1 MSTKTLRKRVALAT
15 AAALGAGVLT
25 LVSTT
30 AAHAL
35 AAGDMALGTG
45 QDKSVGLVSGSITA
59 GSLTNTG
66 TLLSTGTLVL
76 QETASATAYFKVSAG
91 AYISGASN
99 QAGIKSDQSAYT
111 SASGEYFFVTPT
123 GAPGTTF
130 TVGGYSSSSSST
142 LVNLITITIA
152 SSSSSGVVSTSNS
165 KLAWVSSNTDTATSD
180 VSNKNSA
187 TTGNPLFLHID
198 LQDAYKADIT
208 STTGALV
215 VTATSGAYVNI
226 AATGSTSKGSYS
238 TAVSAASPDALW
250 VQVNESTSG
259 AGWAG
264 SVSVT
269 YNGTLVG
276 TKAGT
281 ISGQPS
287 KIVVTPKGVEK
298 SGQTA
303 KAYEYQ
309 AYDAA
314 GNVVALATTLIYNA
328 SDNTAVVN
336 GLADTA
342 QNTTST
348 AGYGY
353 LVCGISA
360 GTANVSAKYTRTDG
374 VVIVSN
380 SWNAACGGDA
390 DSYTATFDKTVYN
403 QGDIATLTVKFV
415 DSKGNA
421 ANSYTAV
428 SSSTN
433 QTISAP
439 NMTQLTAFKAAETVG
454 ATGTLV
460 YKFTVNG
467 NASGLAPGAYNAQ
480 VDFPTVNSN
489 HGTTQGVAYTVSA
502 QSGTSLNDVLK
513 GIVSLIASINKQIAA
528 LAKLVTK
535 K

>member
-1 MSTKTLRKRVALAT
+1 MSTKTIFKRL
-15 AAALGAGVLT
+15 ALGTVIAVGASVLT
-25 LVSTT
+25 VS
-30 AAHAL
+30 AANATV
-35 AAGDMALGTG
+35 AAGDMTKNAA
-45 QDKSVGLVSGSITA
+45 SIGVLSSSIADAT
-59 GSLTNTG
+59 LTNSV
-66 TLLSTGTLVL
+66 TLLSTGSLVL
-76 QETASATAYFKVSAG
+76 DNEYAGAAYFKVSSG
-91 AYISGASN
+91 AYISGATTVSN
-99 QAGIKSDQSAYT
+99 IKNDQTAYT
-111 SASGEYFFVTPT
+111 AASGDSFTVTPI
-123 GAPGTTF
+123 GAAGTTF
-130 TVGGYSSSSSST
+130 TVGGYTSST
-142 LVNLITITIA
+142 GSLTSQIVVTIA
-152 SSSSSGVVSTSNS
+152 ASSVSGAISTANS
-165 KLAWVSSNTDTATSD
+165 KLAWVASNSATDTSD
-180 VSNKNSA
+180 VSGKNA
-187 TTGNPLFLHID
+187 TITGSPLYLHIN
-198 LQDAYKADIT
+198 LQDAYKANIT
-208 STTGALV
+208 SITGALV

-226 AATGSTSKGSYS
+226 AATGASTKGSYS
-238 TAVSAASPDALW
+238 TAVSAASPANLW
-250 VQVNESTSG
+250 VQVDESTAG
-259 AGWAG
+259 AGWSG
-264 SVSVT
+264 SVSIT

-298 SGQTA
+298 SGQTT

-314 GNVVALATTLIYNA
+314 GNAVALASTLIYNA

-336 GLADTA
+336 GLADSQ
-342 QNTTST
+342 QNTTT
-348 AGYGY
+348 AAGYGY

-390 DSYTATFDKTVYN
+390 DSYTASFDKTVYN

-421 ANSYTAV
+421 ANSTTAV
-428 SSSTN
+428 SASTN

-467 NASGLAPGAYNAQ
+467 NASGLAPGSYNAQ
-480 VDFPTVNSN
+480 VDFPTVNASPL
-489 HGTTQGVAYTVSA
+489 HGSTQGVAYTVSP